1 MKKINLLILMAIMSI
16 IFSCR
21 TELTNETDTNITQSD
36 FRKTIKLKEALAF
49 KTYITGIKNGPPHT
63 HGKKEDCFSS
73 LPDDATVTVITQ
85 HNVTSYSTVI
95 RNLDRSSDVLVY
107 SIDNENKSIGFIAKY
122 KPADLTKNYQI
133 DNFTGTVE
141 YTTLDGRPM
150 GTKELSNGAPLPD
163 KATAAKTFANKID
176 CSLSI
181 RLIEVE
187 CNGEHHTPSEYSQCT
202 ASEKPY
208 YVVEITEVCPS
219 GGQPPKGFPN
229 MGMYDGG
236 DSSGNSGTTTNEMSI
251 QDSFNYMLN
260 EAGFSELSAEEY
272 TYIQNNQYIGGQLL
286 SYFYNNLYGNKD
298 KILHGAIQYLIQ
310 NINSNETFIIK
321 WKNFEPMLTFADKF
335 LQENSDTLNAEQI
348 FIRQKDL
355 NDAIIQNS
363 NLLLDIPC
371 SELDNWQTV
380 AQHNVP
386 QSVKD
391 KLQNIKNQT
400 SWWSN
405 WQITN
410 LDDGASTKINMDLF
424 PIQINSLP
432 NKPNSTQKYT
442 PEEFFNFFRLN
453 LNLFAEKFT
462 PIVDSYYGIND
473 TTLWNS
479 SNPLGSL
486 IHIEIPINDG
496 TVICSGFGP
505 KAWVFS
511 TIKAPMSIGYD
522 GIHPVSGN
530 RLFGYYV
537 NPNDNSMYIFTR
549 GVDRVS
555 QIATSTPNLANYLI
569 ESSAFFG
576 ADQLWKGMQD
586 KLSKY
591 INDRNGNANKLPEKT
606 YRPDYTK
613 IKNYLKGKA
622 PLSSL
627 GCH

>member
-1 MKKINLLILMAIMSI
+1 MKKLNFLMLLALTLLI
-16 IFSCR
+16 FGCR
-21 TELTNETDTNITQSD
+21 TELSNDIENNIIQSD

-49 KTYITGIKNGPPHT
+49 KNYLAELKNNPSHTYNKT
-63 HGKKEDCFSS
+63 EDFFSS
-73 LPDDATVTVITQ
+73 LPDEATVTVITQ

-95 RNLDRSSDVLVY
+95 RHLDRSSDVLVY
-107 SIDNENKSIGFIAKY
+107 SVDNENKSIGFTAKY
-122 KPADLTKNYQI
+122 KPVDLTKNYQI

-141 YTTLDGRPM
+141 YTAMDGRPM
-150 GTKELSNGAPLPD
+150 GTRELVNGVPLAP
-163 KATAAKTFANKID
+163 KTAQQNTTASKVA
-176 CSLSI
+176 CSYSI
-181 RLIEVE
+181 NLIEVN
-187 CNGEHHTPSEYSQCT
+187 CNGDNHSPSQYAQCT
-202 ASEKPY
+202 ANEKPY
-208 YVVEITEVCPS
+208 YIVEITEVCPS

-236 DSSGNSGTTTNEMSI
+236 GDIGGGTTSNEMSI

-260 EAGFSELSAEEY
+260 EAGFPELSSNEY
-272 TYIQNNQYIGGQLL
+272 TYIQNNQFIGGKLL
-286 SYFYNNLYGNKD
+286 SYFYNELNQNKT
-298 KILHGAIQYLIQ
+298 KLLHGAIQYLIQ
-310 NINSNETFIIK
+310 NTNPNDSFAMV
-321 WKNFEPMLTFADKF
+321 WKKFEPMLTFVNKF
-335 LQENSDTLNAEQI
+335 LQENPDTLNIEQI
-348 FIRQKDL
+348 FTRIKDL
-355 NDAIIQNS
+355 NDAVLQNS

-371 SELDNWQTV
+371 SELDDWQTV

-405 WQITN
+405 WQITD
-410 LDDGASTKINMDLF
+410 LDDGASAKINMDVF

-462 PIVDSYYGIND
+462 PIVDNYYGIND
-473 TTLWNS
+473 TFLWNS
-479 SNPLGSL
+479 SNPLGAL
-486 IHIEIPINDG
+486 IHIEIPIDNG

-511 TIKAPMSIGYD
+511 TIKAPMSMGYD
-522 GIHPVSGN
+522 GIHPVAGN

-537 NPNDNSMYIFTR
+537 NPSDNTMYIYTR

-555 QIATSTPNLANYLI
+555 QVATNSPNLANYLI
-569 ESSAFFG
+569 ETSAFFG

-591 INDRNGNANKLPEKT
+591 INDRGGNASKLPEKT
-606 YRPDYTK
+606 YRPNYTK
-613 IKNYLKGKA
+613 IRNYLKGKA

-627 GCH
+627 GCN